1 MFAFRIRKLD
11 AQECDFLISCPF
23 AVIVWDNLKNIP
35 VYIARIGMPD
45 QADQEIT
52 REKSTLKRFF
62 SFRRKSK
69 VSESDSEVDERSK
82 AKISHDRS
90 RSRRKSESRIS
101 EAGSESMISQ
111 LQSKNSKS
119 FNKRKVEEIS
129 MSKIKDKNT

>member
-1 MFAFRIRKLD
+1 
-11 AQECDFLISCPF
+11 
-23 AVIVWDNLKNIP
+23 
-35 VYIARIGMPD
+35 MPD